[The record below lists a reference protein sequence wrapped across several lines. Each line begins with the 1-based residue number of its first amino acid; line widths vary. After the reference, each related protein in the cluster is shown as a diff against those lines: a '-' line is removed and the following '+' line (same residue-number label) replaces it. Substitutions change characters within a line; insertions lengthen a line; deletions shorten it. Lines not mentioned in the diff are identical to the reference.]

1 MIVTSVELMRA
12 IAVWPF
18 FSRSFR
24 TSSVEMMDVMC
35 WPRTDSL
42 S

>member
-1 MIVTSVELMRA
+1 MIVTSVDLMRA

-24 TSSVEMMDVMC
+24 TSSVEVRDVTG

>member
-1 MIVTSVELMRA
+1 MIVTSVDLMRA

-24 TSSVEMMDVMC
+24 TSSVKMMDVMC
-35 WPRTDSL
+35 WSQADSL